1 MISNISTR
9 IATNLYKESII
20 SEEDIE
26 LYAYGFFVL
35 LSKLMFC
42 VIAILFGAIFNII
55 PESILFYILFSLIR
69 SYAGGIHA
77 PSEWQCTSFT
87 SISMLLSI
95 ASIKMLINYDAI
107 VVAFSILA
115 MASVLIALF
124 SPLDTPEKPLTVNE
138 KQHYKKKSIL
148 IVLLILFLATISVVS
163 NQTTFL
169 YSCAISLLLESILL
183 TLGKVSTKETTES

>member
-9 IATNLYKESII
+9 IAKNLYKESII
-20 SEEDIE
+20 AEEDIE

-77 PSEWQCTSFT
+77 PSEWQCTMFT

-169 YSCAISLLLESILL
+169 YSCTVSLLLESILL
-183 TLGKVSTKETTES
+183 ALGKVSTKETTES

>member
-1 MISNISTR
+1 
-9 IATNLYKESII
+9 
-20 SEEDIE
+20 
-26 LYAYGFFVL
+26 
-35 LSKLMFC
+35 
-42 VIAILFGAIFNII
+42 
-55 PESILFYILFSLIR
+55 
-69 SYAGGIHA
+69 
-77 PSEWQCTSFT
+77 
-87 SISMLLSI
+87 MLLSI

-148 IVLLILFLATISVVS
+148 IVLLILFLATISVVLE
-163 NQTTFL
+163 QRTFL

-183 TLGKVSTKETTES
+183 TWGKISAKETTES